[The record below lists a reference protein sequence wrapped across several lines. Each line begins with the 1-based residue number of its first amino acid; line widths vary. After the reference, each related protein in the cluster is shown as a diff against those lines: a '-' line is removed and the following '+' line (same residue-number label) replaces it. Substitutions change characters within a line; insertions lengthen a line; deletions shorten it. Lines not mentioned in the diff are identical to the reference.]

1 MLSNPPNP
9 SNLVAAL
16 RGPVVL
22 ITLGILLAIDH
33 ADGMRI
39 VRTWPVLIIVF
50 GLLKLGEFAAG
61 GSSTASTTGGPSGQ
75 TGGF

>member
-1 MLSNPPNP
+1 MLSNPP
-9 SNLVAAL
+9 SLTNLVAAL

-39 VRTWPVLIIVF
+39 VRTWPILIIVF

-61 GSSTASTTGGPSGQ
+61 GSTPSQSGQ
-75 TGGF
+75 TGGI